1 MSGESYI
8 TAKLQKYHIKLVRAV
23 MRGGWDIETSA
34 CYAGRSRVNLFEPQL
49 GTYLNG
55 NLIDS
60 VYIFF

>member
-1 MSGESYI
+1 
-8 TAKLQKYHIKLVRAV
+8 
-23 MRGGWDIETSA
+23 MRGGWDIETNAA
-34 CYAGRSRVNLFEPQL
+34 CYAGRFRVNLFEPQL